1 MKLHPSSKR
10 YSKAFF
16 NFCTKKSITDSVINN
31 IIELRKICENNNKF
45 LKIISN
51 PIIKQSSIYTLF
63 KKILV
68 GFDSETLNFIN
79 FLVKK
84 KRINLLYEISSHFIF
99 LYDQKKAI
107 NKLKLLQQKKLIFSY
122 RK

>member
-79 FLVKK
+79 FLVEK

-99 LYDQKKAI
+99 LYDQKK
-107 NKLKLLQQKKLIFSY
+107 
-122 RK
+122 RR